1 MRYIKTVQHVGIVKI
16 LFHQAL
22 LGVPKRNAYWSMGPP
37 VKKLTRVDINAT
49 EYKTNLYVYP
59 VSTMIERQQ
68 MPQQLM
74 ERPKLTGAIYDTA
87 NA

>member
-1 MRYIKTVQHVGIVKI
+1 
-16 LFHQAL
+16 
-22 LGVPKRNAYWSMGPP
+22 MGPP

-49 EYKTNLYVYP
+49 EYKTNLYVYL